1 MAPTAQQRILACL
14 IGIATGDAVGKQTEN
29 LSRSE
34 VLRWYPDGV
43 RGFEGPPGT
52 TIPRYRGNRK
62 HEWLI
67 GETTD
72 DTERTLA
79 VATAIV
85 QEPRSR
91 THEHRSRTAQVPQV
105 RASWLEVTVG
115 ISRGWRSRPGRR
127 APRRMRSGCPRCAGR
142 HAPPP
147 DRLDDIVAAAR
158 EVSVSTHA
166 GPLAIAAAAANAAAV
181 SAAVEGMPAAEIIA
195 LAQRAAAIAE
205 RERTHPPTTSF
216 AEALDGIVGELTQW
230 RQLNPATIA
239 ARYFPDSST
248 TIVGLALA
256 LGTVASC
263 RFERRFC
270 WRRTLVATATPSH
283 RLPAVSPEGAIP
295 IPCPHSGSRWW
306 KRSTATTS
314 ARLPP
319 RWRSCG
325 TDA

>member
-1 MAPTAQQRILACL
+1 M
-14 IGIATGDAVGKQTEN
+14 
-29 LSRSE
+29 
-34 VLRWYPDGV
+34 LRWYPDGV

-85 QEPRSR
+85 QDREVEHTSIGRELLKCRKCVHPGLKSLWEF
-91 THEHRSRTAQVPQV
+91 HEAGDPARVAERHDGCGAAV
-105 RASWLEVTVG
+105 RAAPVG
-115 ISRGWRSRPGRR
+115 MLHR
-127 APRRMRSGCPRCAGR
+127 
-142 HAPPP
+142 P

-158 EVSVSTHA
+158 EVSVPTHA

-216 AEALDGIVGELTQW
+216 AEALDGIVGELTRW

-256 LGTVASC
+256 LGTITSSAREAILLAANIGGDSDSVASIAGGIAGA
-263 RFERRFC
+263 RNPDSVSTQWFAVVEEVNGHDFG
-270 WRRTLVATATPSH
+270 TVAAAMALLRH
-283 RLPAVSPEGAIP
+283 
-295 IPCPHSGSRWW
+295 
-306 KRSTATTS
+306 
-314 ARLPP
+314 
-319 RWRSCG
+319 
-325 TDA
+325 

>member
-1 MAPTAQQRILACL
+1 MAPTTEQRILACL

-85 QEPRSR
+85 QDRAVEHTSIGRELLKCRKCVHPGLKSLWEF
-91 THEHRSRTAQVPQV
+91 HEAGDPARVAERHDGCGAAV
-105 RASWLEVTVG
+105 RA
-115 ISRGWRSRPGRR
+115 
-127 APRRMRSGCPRCAGR
+127 APAGMLHR
-142 HAPPP
+142 P

-158 EVSVSTHA
+158 EASVSTHA
-166 GPLAIAAAAANAAAV
+166 GPLALAAAAANAAAV

-216 AEALDGIVGELTQW
+216 AEALDGIVGELTRW

-239 ARYFPDSST
+239 ARYFPDTST

-256 LGTVASC
+256 LGTTTGSAREAILLAANIGGDSDSVASIAGGIAGA
-263 RFERRFC
+263 RNPDSVSSQWF
-270 WRRTLVATATPSH
+270 
-283 RLPAVSPEGAIP
+283 AVVEEVNGHDFGALAAAMALLR
-295 IPCPHSGSRWW
+295 H
-306 KRSTATTS
+306 
-314 ARLPP
+314 
-319 RWRSCG
+319 
-325 TDA
+325 